1 MLARLAI
8 GLDKR
13 PDLAAQLSTP
23 TTAAAAMEE
32 ASGGGG
38 GKESL
43 PERAAN
49 IIRQAF
55 VTCLNDRS
63 SQGVMTGTAAVANS
77 SKPEGKKAGIYMIA
91 NLCLKI
97 LFQVCSYKIPYR
109 TFQSCLLVSRELY

>member
-1 MLARLAI
+1 MLAKLAI

-13 PDLAAQLSTP
+13 PDLVAQLATP
-23 TTAAAAMEE
+23 TTAAAILDETG
-32 ASGGGG
+32 GGGG
-38 GKESL
+38 GKETL

-63 SQGVMTGTAAVANS
+63 GAGGVTGATGTI
-77 SKPEGKKAGIYMIA
+77 PGRLEGKKSGIYTIA

-97 LFQVCSYKIPYR
+97 LFQVCSSY
-109 TFQSCLLVSRELY
+109 TWLHL

>member
-13 PDLAAQLSTP
+13 PDLIAQLSTP
-23 TTAAAAMEE
+23 TTAAAIMDE
-32 ASGGGG
+32 ASSGGG
-38 GKESL
+38 GKETL

-63 SQGVMTGTAAVANS
+63 SPGAATGMTTTTNS
-77 SKPEGKKAGIYMIA
+77 GKPEGKKSGIYTIA

-97 LFQVCSYKIPYR
+97 LFQVCSSD
-109 TFQSCLLVSRELY
+109 FDALYHTNLISFE